1 MDMQTTIAGHPFLV
15 IATIAGLIAIFG
27 IVRDQ
32 RQIRRADLDKVS
44 LVSWGV
50 VSSIALIAAIVCLA
64 MGLRAGL

>member
-15 IATIAGLIAIFG
+15 IAAIAGLIAIFG